1 MRLLTMPT
9 MKPLLY
15 CFHGVLDERDVK
27 IQPPL
32 TEKLDDVRVYARA
45 CVATV

>member
-15 CFHGVLDERDVK
+15 CFHGVLDEKDVN
-27 IQPPL
+27 IQTL
-32 TEKLDDVRVYARA
+32 TEKLDAVRESMRELVSQ
-45 CVATV
+45 